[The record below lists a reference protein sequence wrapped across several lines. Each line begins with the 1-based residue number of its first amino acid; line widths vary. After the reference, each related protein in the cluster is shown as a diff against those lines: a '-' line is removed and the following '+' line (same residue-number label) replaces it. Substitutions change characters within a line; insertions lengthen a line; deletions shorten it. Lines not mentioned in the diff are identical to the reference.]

1 MMRLPYDDPG
11 LPDTRSPA
19 RLLLWVGRRQLPT
32 LIAGI
37 VLGILW
43 MVAQAMMPY
52 AIGRAIGDGLTDGDN
67 RALALWSVVLLG
79 LGVLQAVAG
88 IVRHRD
94 GRAQLA
100 PGLVPADPGVVHHV
114 ARTGPAVRTRLT
126 TGEVVATVSNDAH
139 PRRRRLR
146 HHRAARRGDR
156 LVHRRRLRAPLRV
169 DRARRARARW
179 ACRCSCS
186 RSSFVIR
193 PLQRRQREQRERSV
207 G

>member
-88 IVRHRD
+88 IRSAPD
-94 GRAQLA
+94 GGAQLA
-100 PGLVPADPGVVHHV
+100 PGLVSADPGVVHHV

-126 TGEVVATVSNDAH
+126 TGEVVATVSNDAI
-139 PRRRRLR
+139 RAGGAFDITARLAGAIASYIVVAFVLLSASTALG
-146 HHRAARRGDR
+146 AARARG
-156 LVHRRRLRAPLRV
+156 
-169 DRARRARARW
+169 RARAR
-179 ACRCSCS
+179 ALAQLRDPAAPAPPA
-186 RSSFVIR
+186 RAA
-193 PLQRRQREQRERSV
+193 
-207 G
+207 